1 MKFIG
6 VVLGLLS
13 FPLIA
18 FAHHSVRAHYVP
30 EQSIEIIGIVAE
42 YNLRSPHSFI
52 FIDVRGEDGGV
63 ERWEVELA
71 SLAHLR
77 RMGLDASTFEPGD
90 AITVRAMPN
99 RMPGNPLVFGT
110 GFVAEDGRTFGEIL
124 APDDTSQ
131 RQAVAGVEAL
141 EGRWQAPFPAPTT
154 RSPFALSAEGLA
166 AWENYDPQLSP
177 ANFCEP
183 ISMPG
188 IYYAP
193 YLNDIEINEGEV
205 IFYHEVYSLSRSIP
219 LNGSSRRAE
228 PSGVL
233 GEVSGRIEGDQLVV
247 ESRDYPAS
255 AWGLAIAVGTN
266 GGGAD
271 VPSSEQKTLVE
282 RYSASEDGRTLVVEF
297 TVDDPV
303 YLSEPYSSRVELTRV
318 ADDAPMYDY
327 VCEQESAERFSRDP

>member
-1 MKFIG
+1 MRSIAILG
-6 VVLGLLS
+6 CLVLPVVAS
-13 FPLIA
+13 
-18 FAHHSVRAHYVP
+18 AHHAFVTHYDP
-30 EQSIEIIGIVAE
+30 TESLEIQGSVAE
-42 YNLRSPHSFI
+42 FNLRSPHSFL
-52 FIDVRGEDGGV
+52 FVDVNGKDGEIQ
-63 ERWEVELA
+63 RWEIELA

-77 RMGLDASTFEPGD
+77 RMGLDANTFEPGD

-110 GFVAEDGRTFGEIL
+110 GFVTEDGRTFGEIL
-124 APDDTSQ
+124 APSDTSQ
-131 RQAVAGVEAL
+131 RQAIAGVEAL
-141 EGRWQAPFPAPTT
+141 EGRWQAPFPEPTT
-154 RSPFALSAEGLA
+154 RSPFRLSPVGLA

-177 ANFCEP
+177 ANLCEP

-205 IFYHEVYSLSRSIP
+205 IFYHEVYSMSRTIP
-219 LNGSSRRAE
+219 LNGSPRRAE

-233 GEVSGRIEGDQLVV
+233 GVVSGRIEGEQLIV

-266 GGGAD
+266 GAGAD
-271 VPSSEQKTLVE
+271 VPSSAQKTVIE
-282 RYSASEDGRTLVVEF
+282 RYSASEDGRTLTVEY

-303 YLSEPYSSRVELTRV
+303 YLSEPYTSSINLTRV

-327 VCEQESAERFSRDP
+327 VCELESAERFSRDP